1 MENNKTQSYVK
12 NVSGTEPFI
21 VGFLYYAFS
30 RSELSF
36 YVFMLLVAFSI
47 MDLSIELFLFIK
59 KNKTLKGALTIY
71 KWICLALCLTLFLV
85 GIFAPAEVLY
95 K

>member
-1 MENNKTQSYVK
+1 MENNKTQRYVK

-47 MDLSIELFLFIK
+47 MDLSIEMFLFIK

-71 KWICLALCLTLFLV
+71 KWICFALCLTLFLV